1 MHKIPFLLIF
11 LLAKI
16 LIQASVLS
24 KSTSIYQHRLM
35 PNRLLVVELAEQLA
49 CNNMHPVLN
58 LDATSNKIV
67 VLSEDCLEA
76 ES

>member
-1 MHKIPFLLIF
+1 
-11 LLAKI
+11 
-16 LIQASVLS
+16 
-24 KSTSIYQHRLM
+24 M